1 MSERRCRR
9 WPPGSISML
18 RLLLSATA
26 DNDFRLPKLN
36 SNGWQTRHVW
46 FGSFSTNTVS
56 VRDIGF
62 SPGTGDQDRESLRQY
77 TAVNSAELGDDF
89 GKGAEPLACDLR
101 PPQHPPRGS
110 VTAANASPSQ
120 RIVPPK

>member
-1 MSERRCRR
+1 
-9 WPPGSISML
+9 ML

-62 SPGTGDQDRESLRQY
+62 SPGTGDQDRESLRLH

-89 GKGAEPLACDLR
+89 GKGVEPLAWDLR